1 MELER
6 GGLSEG
12 EDCSAPG
19 EDGGFRAFC
28 LVEGTA
34 KTLGERLREMER
46 KASGGGRE
54 GGAGKRKATKK
65 VKKAKRRSDEL

>member
-1 MELER
+1 MSHSHVLV
-6 GGLSEG
+6 GGFC
-12 EDCSAPG
+12 CSAG
-19 EDGGFRAFC
+19 ASRRLNLLIAVMG
-28 LVEGTA
+28 GTA